1 MSSGTDFTVSGVSR
15 FPDRDL
21 GVKRFS
27 CEVGV
32 PLAEQS
38 HLGHNR
44 WHPDIPPLVE
54 VGLGEE
60 LILEAG
66 GYDDYQ
72 LKDVDDPTD
81 IKNFDLFRTH
91 PLTGPVKVDGVKAGD
106 LLVVDIL
113 DVQPLSGIGYSN
125 ILPGMGG
132 PLASWFPEGF
142 KTVWD
147 LHGNFAT
154 SRQIPGVSIPAIS
167 HPGITGVA
175 PSPELL
181 KVWNDR
187 EDPLIADGL
196 AAPRLDAVGE
206 SVLRTLEGEDW
217 ERVARE
223 SARTIPPREN
233 GGNMDIKNL
242 SRGSR
247 IYFPVFVDGALF
259 SAGDFHFAEGDGEV
273 TWNAIEMDGVGWF
286 RFNVIKDGMARYGV
300 RTPMFRPSPFDPDF
314 GTRYISFTGLS
325 AAGGEQ
331 KYLDTTM
338 AAVQAIEQAI
348 EYLGKFGYTA
358 EQAYTIISVAPC
370 EMHVGGIVDIPNAAV
385 VLKVPLDI
393 FDQDILPRNI

>member
-1 MSSGTDFTVSGVSR
+1 MSANTDFTSSGVSR
-15 FPDRDL
+15 FPTRDL
-21 GVKRFS
+21 DVKRFT

-54 VGLGEE
+54 VGIGEE

-72 LKDVDDPTD
+72 LKDTDDDQD
-81 IKNFDLFRTH
+81 IHDFDLFRTH
-91 PLTGPVKVDGVKAGD
+91 PLTGPVRVDGVKAGD

-132 PLASWFPEGF
+132 PLASWFPQGF
-142 KTVWD
+142 KTIWD
-147 LHGNFAT
+147 LHGTAAV
-154 SRQIPGVSIPAIS
+154 SRQIPGVTIPAIS
-167 HPGITGVA
+167 HPGIAGVA
-175 PSPELL
+175 PSHELL
-181 KVWNDR
+181 QTWNER
-187 EDPLIADGL
+187 EDPLIEGGL
-196 AAPRLDAVGE
+196 AAPRVDAIQE
-206 SVLRTLEGEDW
+206 SVLRTLEGEEW
-217 ERVARE
+217 ERVAQKA
-223 SARTIPPREN
+223 ARTIPPREN

-247 IYFPVFVDGALF
+247 LYLPVFVDGALF
-259 SAGDFHFAEGDGEV
+259 SAGDYHFAEGDGEV
-273 TWNAIEMDGVGWF
+273 TWNAIEMDGAGWF
-286 RFNVIKDGMARYGV
+286 KFDVIRDGMARYGV

-314 GTRYISFTGLS
+314 GTRYVSFTGLS
-325 AAGGEQ
+325 AAGADQ

-348 EYLGKFGYTA
+348 EYLGKFGYTP

-393 FDQDILPRNI
+393 FDQDILPRNV

>member
-72 LKDVDDPTD
+72 LKDVDDPAD